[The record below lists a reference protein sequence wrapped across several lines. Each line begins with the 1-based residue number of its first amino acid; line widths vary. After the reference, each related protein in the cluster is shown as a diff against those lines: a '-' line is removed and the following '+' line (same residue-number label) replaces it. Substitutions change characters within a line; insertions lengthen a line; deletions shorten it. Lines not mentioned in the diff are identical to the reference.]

1 MSLPRFFGRA
11 ADAAA
16 GAGSRLTAQVLAER
30 LSGVTVEV
38 STDAYVDGPLADA
51 YLLAVN
57 LLSRLYPRLALTAPD
72 GLRRQAEALA
82 AAINPG
88 VELARAGGQNLG
100 EMFCLHL
107 GPLQGPLSANRVV
120 VDAAGWVAAV
130 DTAVPRGLCAPA
142 APAALAAAALGVGE
156 IFRAVFGTWIDGPAR
171 DGACPA
177 VWDLVTSRRAG
188 AADGAGG
195 PAWTAAVARELDIG
209 GVHLAGAGAVGQAAV
224 LTWRAARARGTLLPV
239 DGETVD
245 VGNLQRYVLTDD
257 GSEGRVKTDLVADA
271 LAGTGLTV
279 SRAAGRWGED
289 PASGPRRET
298 VAVAV
303 DTADARLGVAAG
315 AHGRVYNAWTGPGGV
330 GWSRHETFGRDEPCL
345 ACLYWPRGPQPSL
358 HEKIA
363 AALGQHPLRIRA
375 YLLPG
380 AVLAGTPPVVPLPGQ
395 PLPDG
400 AERWPEVSLLDDLIA
415 TGRIPA
421 DDAHLWATR
430 NVRDLWHEGVCGR
443 ALATTPNGAVVDV
456 PLAHASALAGI
467 MLAAQVL
474 IAADPGLAAQRDA
487 HVQGRVDGPTALP
500 DHIGRP
506 RQPAADCLCRDPAFR
521 AAWAAAWEAPR
532 GDVA

>member
-16 GAGSRLTAQVLAER
+16 GAGSRLTAQVLADR

-38 STDAYVDGPLADA
+38 STDTDADGPLAEA

-72 GLRRQAEALA
+72 RLRRQAEALA

-88 VELARAGGQNLG
+88 VDLARAGGQQLG

-107 GPLQGPLSANRVV
+107 GLSPGPPAADRVV

-130 DTAVPRGLCAPA
+130 DTAVPRGLGAPA

-188 AADGAGG
+188 AADAAGG
-195 PAWTAAVARELDIG
+195 PAWTAAAAGELDIG

-257 GSEGRVKTDLVADA
+257 GSEGRVKTDLVAEA

-279 SRAAGRWGED
+279 SGVAGRWGED
-289 PASGPRRET
+289 PASGPLREI

-330 GWSRHETFGRDEPCL
+330 GWSRHETFGRDQPCL

-358 HEKIA
+358 HEKIS

-443 ALATTPNGAVVDV
+443 ALATTPGGAAVDV

-474 IAADPGLAAQRDA
+474 IAADPGLAAQRGA
-487 HVQGRVDGPTALP
+487 HVQGRVDGATALP
-500 DHIGRP
+500 EHIGRP
-506 RQPAADCLCRDPAFR
+506 RRPAADCLCRDPAFR
-521 AAWAAAWEAPR
+521 AAWAAAWEAAR
-532 GDVA
+532 GDES